1 MTKKL
6 FDIELIKRYDRTGP
20 RYTSYPTAVEFS
32 PEFSA
37 ADYRFQAAESNQ
49 HLIPK
54 PLSLYF
60 HIPFCHSLCYYCGCT
75 KKVTNHPEESA
86 TYLRAIYKE
95 IEWQGQLFDRDRPVI
110 QLHFGGGTPTFLTD
124 DQLREL
130 LQHTARYFSMY
141 DSAGAEW
148 SIEVDPRTMDAGRIK
163 ALADMG
169 FNRLSMGVQ
178 DFEPRVQKAVNR
190 VQSVEETGALIEAAR
205 ENSFRSVSIDLIYGL
220 PLQTISS
227 FKRTLETVVGM
238 RPDRISVYNYAHLP
252 QRFKAQRLI
261 REEDIPSPDDKLNLL
276 ELSINHLT
284 DAGYVYI
291 GMDHFALPE
300 DDLVVAKNNG
310 TLQRNFQ
317 GYSTCAQCD
326 LVGLGVSSIGQVRDC
341 FSQNYKHLPEYYHAI
356 SEGRLPVEKG
366 LMINDEDWFRHDI
379 IQKIMCHG
387 EVTFED
393 YQHSYNI
400 DFKKY
405 FAQELKNLWPLQ
417 KDGLVMISD
426 DHLTVTEAGRMFL
439 RSIAMEFDEYLN
451 NEANS
456 KRFSKVI

>member
-1 MTKKL
+1 MPKKL
-6 FDIELIKRYDRTGP
+6 FDIELIKRYDRKGP

-37 ADYRFQAAESNQ
+37 EDYKFQAAESNQ

-75 KKVTNHPEESA
+75 KKITNHPEEA
-86 TYLRAIYKE
+86 EVYLAALRKE
-95 IEWQGQLFDRDRPVI
+95 IEWQGQLFDRDRPVT

-124 DQLREL
+124 QQLREL

-148 SIEVDPRTMDAGRIK
+148 SIEIDPRTMDASRIK
-163 ALADMG
+163 ALAEMG

-190 VQSVEETGALIEAAR
+190 VQSVEETQVLIDAAR
-205 ENSFRSVSIDLIYGL
+205 EHSFRSVSIDLIYGL
-220 PLQTISS
+220 PLQTKSS
-227 FKRTLETVVGM
+227 FKRTLKTITKM

-252 QRFKAQRLI
+252 ERFKAQRLI
-261 REEDIPSPDDKLNLL
+261 DEKDIPTPDDKLQLL
-276 ELSINHLT
+276 GLSIERLT
-284 DAGYVYI
+284 EAGYVYI
-291 GMDHFALPE
+291 GMDHFALPD
-300 DDLVVAKNNG
+300 DDLVIARENG

-341 FSQNYKHLPEYYHAI
+341 FSQNQKILPEYYRVI
-356 SEGRLPVEKG
+356 ESGELPVERG
-366 LMINDEDWFRHDI
+366 LMIKDEDWLRNDI

-387 EVTFED
+387 VVRFDD
-393 YQHSYNI
+393 YKYSYSI
-400 DFKKY
+400 DFKQF
-405 FAQELKNLWPLQ
+405 FAQELKNLWPMQ
-417 KDGLVMISD
+417 KDGLLLISD
-426 DHLTVTEAGRMFL
+426 DKLTVTEAGRMFL
-439 RSIAMEFDEYLN
+439 RSIAMEFDEYL
-451 NEANS
+451 S
-456 KRFSKVI
+456 KDSNKQRFSKVI